1 MDDILSR
8 FSINCHS
15 SIRYAGAMTVWF
27 DPFRVADAPCDADV
41 VFVTHD
47 HYDHFSPEDI
57 RRVMKPDAVLVLPE
71 TCVAAALQAG
81 FTPAQLLP
89 VRPGEA
95 YTVKDLPFTAV
106 PAYNLGKPFHPR
118 GNRWVGYVVTLE
130 GRRVYVAGDTDD
142 TPDARSVSCDVAF
155 LPVGGTYTMTAAQA
169 AGLGVR
175 YLMLKPCDLSA
186 LVERM
191 EEVRG
196 GESLRCPSPRRGDKT
211 GIETMVTNIIHEIGV
226 PAHIKGYQY
235 LREAIIIAV
244 DDMDVINAITK
255 VLYPQVA
262 KTFGT
267 TPSRVERA
275 IRHAIEVAW
284 DRGDLDT
291 LQSFFGYT
299 VSNTKGK
306 PTNSEFI
313 ALIADRLQLQLKSA
327 EAAQY

>member
-41 VFVTHD
+41 IFVTHD

-71 TCVAAALQAG
+71 TCVAAALRAG
-81 FTPAQLLP
+81 FASAQLLP

-155 LPVGGTYTMTAAQA
+155 LPVGGGHGVGAARRQERRVAPDRPGLRRVVGVAGHVEPQTVHRHHVAHPVVGAGVELFVQIVGRHRLEGHAPYLVPCPGAHRHQLPGGETRIQRCLATALRQHQH
-169 AGLGVR
+169 GVR
-175 YLMLKPCDLSA
+175 LHDA
-186 LVERM
+186 ADV
-191 EEVRG
+191 VG
-196 GESLRCPSPRRGDKT
+196 G
-211 GIETMVTNIIHEIGV
+211 
-226 PAHIKGYQY
+226 
-235 LREAIIIAV
+235 
-244 DDMDVINAITK
+244 
-255 VLYPQVA
+255 
-262 KTFGT
+262 
-267 TPSRVERA
+267 
-275 IRHAIEVAW
+275 
-284 DRGDLDT
+284 
-291 LQSFFGYT
+291 
-299 VSNTKGK
+299 
-306 PTNSEFI
+306 
-313 ALIADRLQLQLKSA
+313 
-327 EAAQY
+327 